1 MEAEAKSNTE
11 VNNCE
16 DDIPQLE
23 VRSPEKRVKE
33 ETNNTNEAANVVTAS
48 NSLNTSSTKQ
58 ELASIGEVKATEKPI
73 LIIPSVPTTP
83 VSNSGVNLLLPL
95 TPSSSLP
102 STPSPLS
109 LFSPG
114 TPVSGRD
121 GYWVK

>member
-33 ETNNTNEAANVVTAS
+33 ETNNTNEAATVVTAS
-48 NSLNTSSTKQ
+48 NSSTTSSTKQ

-102 STPSPLS
+102 STQSPLS